1 MTDKSVDEVF
11 DMPDDQRAKYIEE
24 MIKQLEGKKIESVAL
39 ELVTVEVTP
48 NIKRAINV
56 LGGIQELKS
65 WEVITKAI
73 FCLWEKEPLLD
84 NRLLAKLMAADKV
97 EYKEI
102 E

>member
-1 MTDKSVDEVF
+1 MTDKSIDEVF

-24 MIKQLEGKKIESVAL
+24 MTKRLEGKKIESVAL

-56 LGGIQELKS
+56 LAGIQELKS